1 MIDLLVVHRP
11 VGGGHRAAF
20 ERIADVR
27 APAAGEPLRVLVTS
41 GGFGVGPIEKVV
53 ASFAG
58 IEAIGGRGRFPG
70 ARSRVATRFDAVRDR
85 FGACES
91 LCHALLNRVTHATP
105 ARPGVGAY
113 DRLRP

>member
-58 IEAIGGRGRFPG
+58 IEAIGRVVVCGR
-70 ARSRVATRFDAVRDR
+70 ARGLVERVARTAREARVSARVLGFERDR
-85 FGACES
+85 AAWAGEADS
-91 LCHALLNRVTHATP
+91 QGHAA
-105 ARPGVGAY
+105 A
-113 DRLRP
+113 